1 MSDDSVKRTMLVQP
15 GGAPLTYTIL
25 VRGFAAT
32 VALAGRTDRPE
43 VRFDLTLTV
52 THPGPG
58 FPDDIAAVMSYEDI
72 VEDLRRLCGECDVPS
87 ADYLADRATDLCL
100 SHAKVRRVQVDV
112 TIPALDSGGPTAG
125 ASLTRARPGQA

>member
-25 VRGFAAT
+25 VRGFAAA
-32 VALAGRTDRPE
+32 VALAGRTDRPD

-72 VEDLRRLCGECDVPS
+72 VEDLRRLCAESNVSGAE
-87 ADYLADRATDLCL
+87 YLADRAADLCL
-100 SHAKVRRVQVDV
+100 SHAKVRLVQVDV
-112 TIPALDSGGPTAG
+112 TIPAADSGDSAAG
-125 ASLTRARPGQA
+125 TSLTRGRPDRA

>member
-1 MSDDSVKRTMLVQP
+1 MLVQP
-15 GGAPLTYTIL
+15 GGEPLAYTIL
-25 VRGFAAT
+25 VRGFTAA
-32 VALAGRTDRPE
+32 VAVAGRADRAD

-72 VEDLRRLCGECDVPS
+72 VEDLRRLCGESNVPG
-87 ADYLADRATDLCL
+87 ADYLADRAAALCL

-112 TIPALDSGGPTAG
+112 TIPAAESGGPTAG
-125 ASLTRARPGQA
+125 ASLTRARPPQA

>member
-1 MSDDSVKRTMLVQP
+1 MVQP

-25 VRGFAAT
+25 VHGFTAA
-32 VALAGRTDRPE
+32 VALAGRADRPL

-72 VEDLRRLCGECDVPS
+72 VEDLRRLCAEADVPG
-87 ADYLADRATDLCL
+87 ADYLADRAASLCL
-100 SHAKVRRVQVDV
+100 SHDKVRQVRVDV
-112 TIPALDSGGPTAG
+112 AVPAATREGMASGAG
-125 ASLTRARPGQA
+125 LTRARHGRDGTL